1 MDFWSFLK
9 FKDMTD
15 RWKELWEKDK
25 FSKDLELD
33 SEMAD
38 LSIPMILLRA
48 SGFQNLDYPSFLYL
62 APDTSAFQFTPF

>member
-15 RWKELWEKDK
+15 KWKELWGKDK
-25 FSKDLELD
+25 FSRDLELD

-62 APDTSAFQFTPF
+62 APETSAFQFTPF